1 MAGKKREIAKKV
13 VEKTGKAT
21 SKTVETVTGSDD
33 GKSLFFLI
41 LSLSCFYL
49 ILDVFYGDNK
59 LLKMAQSIFGV
70 SSVADSE
77 ERNSIWNTKDFG
89 KYPSGS
95 GYGGAGDGGRK
106 AIDKFWEKWYK
117 ENYPYSINNI
127 TFHIDKDLTQMD
139 NINKIYSP
147 KTVTFIPAK
156 INNFILIYKNNF
168 LDVGNSFDKENNK
181 WVSRIKD
188 FKTNKN
194 LNLGRFSTPEE
205 ASQAY
210 QIARAENAEK
220 AKQYLRDL
228 NYLPEEIIQLIK

>member
-70 SSVADSE
+70 SSVANPE

-89 KYPSGS
+89 KYPSGN

-117 ENYPYSINNI
+117 DNKDNWDDVPDSIKKEYEDWKKSKKSNPY
-127 TFHIDKDLTQMD
+127 D
-139 NINKIYSP
+139 
-147 KTVTFIPAK
+147 
-156 INNFILIYKNNF
+156 
-168 LDVGNSFDKENNK
+168 
-181 WVSRIKD
+181 
-188 FKTNKN
+188 
-194 LNLGRFSTPEE
+194 
-205 ASQAY
+205 
-210 QIARAENAEK
+210 AEGT
-220 AKQYLRDL
+220 DGFGGSGGTH
-228 NYLPEEIIQLIK
+228 